1 MKIALAQI
9 DTTVGAFARNAE
21 KVRDFTRRAR
31 EQGAELVLFPELGLA
46 GYPPKDFLKV
56 PEFLDRARRAMDE
69 LCQPAEWNQG
79 IAIYIGGLEQHPGT
93 GAGLHNTGVLI
104 VDGRRVATA
113 RKMLLPTYDVFDEA
127 RYFDPGGQPTLAEI
141 GGVPVGL
148 TVCEDLWN
156 DEAFWGRRRYPRD
169 PASELA
175 QAGATLLLNVS
186 ASPYAQGKPRLREQ
200 MLAAAARRHGIPIAY
215 LNLVGGNDSLV
226 FDGHSALI
234 DARGQVI
241 ARAGGFREELLVA
254 DLEHG
259 GPVEPHASDLDELE
273 QALVLGLRDYAAKSG
288 FSGAVLG
295 LSGGI
300 DSCLV
305 AYLAAKALGPEQV
318 VGVAMPSRFTSDM
331 SKEDAAL
338 LAKNLG
344 IALHDVPIEPIF
356 ESFLRSLEPVFAD
369 LPHDVTEENIQ
380 ARVRGT
386 LLMALSNK
394 QRKLLLTT
402 GNKSEL
408 AVGYC
413 TLYGDMA
420 GGLAVIGDVPK
431 TTVFALARNA
441 NKRGEVIPERAITRP
456 PSAELRENQRDEDS
470 LPPYPALDAILKAYI
485 VGRKTPEEIAAMGF
499 PEETVQRALRLVLM
513 SEYKRRQA
521 APVLRVSARAFGEGW
536 RFPIAHGFGF

>member
-31 EQGAELVLFPELGLA
+31 EQGAKLVLFPELGLA
-46 GYPPKDFLKV
+46 GYPPKDFLEV
-56 PEFLDRARRAMDE
+56 PEFVDRARRAMDE

-79 IAIYIGGLEQHPGT
+79 IAIYIGGLEPHPGT
-93 GAGLHNTGVLI
+93 GAGLHNMGVLL

-127 RYFDPGGQPTLAEI
+127 RYFDSGEGPTLAEV
-141 GGVPVGL
+141 GGVFVGL

-156 DEAFWGRRRYPRD
+156 DEAFWGHRRYPRD

-175 QAGATLLLNVS
+175 QAGAKLLLNVS
-186 ASPYAQGKPRLREQ
+186 ASPFAQGKPRLREQ
-200 MLAAAARRHGIPIAY
+200 MLAATARRHGVAVAS

-226 FDGHSALI
+226 FDGHSVLI
-234 DARGQVI
+234 DARGQVL

-254 DLEHG
+254 DLEQG
-259 GPVEPHASDLDELE
+259 GPVEPHANELDELE

-288 FSGAVLG
+288 LGGAVLG

-300 DSCLV
+300 DSCVV
-305 AYLAAKALGPEQV
+305 AYLAAKALGPDQV
-318 VGVAMPSRFTSDM
+318 VGVAMPSRFTAEM
-331 SKEDAAL
+331 SNEDAAL

-344 IALHDVPIEPIF
+344 IALHTVPIEPIF
-356 ESFLRSLEPVFAD
+356 KSFLGALEPVFAG

-394 QRKLLLTT
+394 HRKLLLTT

-431 TTVFALARNA
+431 TAVFALARNA
-441 NKRGEVIPERAITRP
+441 NKDGEVIPERAITRP

-470 LPPYPALDAILKAYI
+470 LPPYPVLDAILEAYI
-485 VGRKTPEEIAAMGF
+485 VGRKAPAEIVAMGF
-499 PEETVQRALRLVLM
+499 PEQTVQRVLRLVLM

-521 APVLRVSARAFGEGW
+521 APALRVSARAFGEGW
-536 RFPIAHGFGF
+536 RFPLAHGFR